1 MLRPMSAARSR
12 QLVVNWDEAPGMIL
26 RSVGER
32 ASGRSRSIAAI
43 AGPVGAGKSTLAARL
58 SDAVVTT
65 DDYLPDYELVQMHQR
80 DLPEFADLARLA
92 ADLRCLRDHGKAQ
105 LPVWSFQ
112 THRRE
117 GERPMVAAHEN
128 LIVVEGIHALHEA
141 VASVTDV
148 RIYVDAPRAT
158 RLARWEL
165 RERRGERGWS
175 VDEAL
180 AFFEAVAEP
189 TFEVHAARYRA
200 SADIIVTNA
209 DELPSPS

>member
-1 MLRPMSAARSR
+1 MLRPMSGARSR
-12 QLVVNWDEAPGMIL
+12 QVVVSWEQAPGVIL
-26 RSVGER
+26 DAVGER
-32 ASGRSRSIAAI
+32 ASGRPRAIAAI
-43 AGPVGAGKSTLAARL
+43 AGPVGAGKSTLAVRL
-58 SDAVVTT
+58 TGAVVTT
-65 DDYLPDYELVQMHQR
+65 DDYLPDYDSVQMHQR

-92 ADLRCLRDHGKAQ
+92 ADLCSLRDHGAARI
-105 LPVWSFQ
+105 PVWSFQ

-117 GERPMVAAHEN
+117 GERPLVAAAEG

-148 RIYVDAPRAT
+148 RIYVEAPRAT

-200 SADIIVTNA
+200 SADIIVTNG
-209 DELPSPS
+209 